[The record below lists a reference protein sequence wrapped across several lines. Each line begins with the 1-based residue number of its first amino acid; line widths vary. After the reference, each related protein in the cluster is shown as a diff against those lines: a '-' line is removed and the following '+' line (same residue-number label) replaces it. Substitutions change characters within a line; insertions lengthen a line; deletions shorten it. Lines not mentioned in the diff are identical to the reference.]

1 MKSATKVM
9 VATLG
14 TLAGLAG
21 VEHGIGEALQGNV
34 APAGLAIV
42 AWPGSEPF
50 QVLSGEPAMTIV
62 PSLLVT
68 GILAILASL
77 AYVLWATVLAGRKHS
92 GPILIL
98 LSIVMLLVG
107 AGFGSALLG
116 LIVGLTATRI
126 NAPLTWWRARPAG
139 ARRTLGQS
147 WLWLYA
153 ACVASWLLLLPGSII
168 LACVFGTDSVSQAV
182 PVFILSSFGF
192 MLLAYLA
199 GFARDSLRLAAAG
212 GGIEE

>member
-77 AYVLWATVLAGRKHS
+77 AYVLWATVLAGN
-92 GPILIL
+92 
-98 LSIVMLLVG
+98 
-107 AGFGSALLG
+107 FGSHSAGRALGALAGPALFAGGLLG
-116 LIVGLTATRI
+116 SGLLTNAVAAAVLDGLALIV
-126 NAPLTWWRARPAG
+126 
-139 ARRTLGQS
+139 
-147 WLWLYA
+147 
-153 ACVASWLLLLPGSII
+153 
-168 LACVFGTDSVSQAV
+168 
-182 PVFILSSFGF
+182 
-192 MLLAYLA
+192 LLAWVH
-199 GFARDSLRLAAAG
+199 
-212 GGIEE
+212 E